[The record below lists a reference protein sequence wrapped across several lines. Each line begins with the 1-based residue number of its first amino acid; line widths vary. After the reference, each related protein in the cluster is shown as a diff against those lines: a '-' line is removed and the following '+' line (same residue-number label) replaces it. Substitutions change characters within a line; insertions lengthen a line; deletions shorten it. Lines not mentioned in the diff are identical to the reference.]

1 MSLQFFIGSLCVV
14 LALLIFS
21 MMALFQ
27 CCEWTEKKREH
38 DDHENKTHD

>member
-1 MSLQFFIGSLCVV
+1 MGFALGLCFTA
-14 LALLIFS
+14 LALIIFA

-38 DDHENKTHD
+38 DEHENKTHD